1 VNLALFDF
9 DGTITRTDTFT
20 AFLRYAVRRQRQLAA
35 WLLLS
40 PLLGAYK
47 TGLVSG
53 RTTRPIAA
61 RFGFAG
67 EPAERVRE
75 LGRRYAQD
83 VLPRVVR
90 RRARDRIAWHKQHGD
105 TVVVVSAS
113 LDVYLHPW
121 CEAMEVEV
129 ICTELE
135 MRAGRFTGRY
145 VGGDCSGSEKLGRV
159 QRRYD
164 VDRYPVVYAYGD
176 TDEDRQLLSLA
187 SERYFRWQKI
197 P

>member
-20 AFLRYAVRRQRQLAA
+20 AFLRYAVRRERQLAA
-35 WLLLS
+35 WVVLW
-40 PLLGAYK
+40 PLLVAYK
-47 TGLVSG
+47 TGLVAG

-61 RFGFAG
+61 WCGFTG
-67 EPAERVRE
+67 ERAEHVRE

-90 RRARDRIAWHKQHGD
+90 RRARERIAWHQQQRD
-105 TVVVVSAS
+105 TIVVVSAS
-113 LDVYLHPW
+113 LDVYLRPW
-121 CEAMEVEV
+121 CESIGVDV

-135 MRAGRFTGRY
+135 VREGRFTGRY
-145 VGGDCSGSEKLGRV
+145 VSGDCSAAEKAHRV
-159 QRRYD
+159 RQRYD
-164 VDRYPVVYAYGD
+164 VASYPVVYAYGD
-176 TDEDRQLLSLA
+176 TAEDCDMLSMA
-187 SERYFRWQKI
+187 QEKYYRWQKM